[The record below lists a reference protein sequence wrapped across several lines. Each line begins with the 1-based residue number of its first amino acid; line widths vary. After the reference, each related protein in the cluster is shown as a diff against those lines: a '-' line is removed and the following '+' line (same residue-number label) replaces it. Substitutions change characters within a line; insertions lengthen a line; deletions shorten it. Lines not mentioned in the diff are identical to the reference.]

1 MRNNS
6 SIPFVKPSRVG
17 NFKLWRSRFQMSVE
31 PSFEER
37 KDASETRGRV
47 RRKKMDIECINVSNL
62 DGTWKV
68 QIPATFEM
76 FSVLDMLYADYYGE
90 PGESK
95 DRAESI
101 LACLLGNMMYA
112 STIGNGYYHRALEI
126 VATCYAHPDI
136 LREDS
141 ESNADLKKNVDALTD
156 AFLQWRKAYDER
168 VAQQEPTEEDLKHD
182 DIADQAGKEV
192 EDGDMGE
199 AAAGQDE
206 D

>member
-37 KDASETRGRV
+37 KRASETRGRV
-47 RRKKMDIECINVSNL
+47 RREKMDVECINVSNL

-90 PGESK
+90 PGQTR

-101 LACLLGNMMYA
+101 LACLLGNMMFS

-136 LREDS
+136 LKTESERNPDLNKDVDS
-141 ESNADLKKNVDALTD
+141 LIDE
-156 AFLQWRKAYDER
+156 FLEWRRAYDER

-182 DIADQAGKEV
+182 DVADQARKEL
-192 EDGDMGE
+192 EDGDKGE
-199 AAAGQDE
+199 TAAGQDE